1 MFSHF
6 PLGYGVGLVSSDG
19 EGGIH
24 SPTTII
30 GGNEEGNNE
39 EHTSIDGGLQAIVQ
53 EPSAPTPASI
63 VEPTVE
69 PTTEPTT
76 EPTIVL
82 LEQAHHIVPTTMGYC
97 N

>member
-6 PLGYGVGLVSSDG
+6 PLGYGVGLVFSDG

-24 SPTTII
+24 SPATII

-39 EHTSIDGGLQAIVQ
+39 EHTSTDEGLQAIVQ
-53 EPSAPTPASI
+53 EPSAPTPAT

>member
-39 EHTSIDGGLQAIVQ
+39 EHTSTNGGLQAIV
-53 EPSAPTPASI
+53 
-63 VEPTVE
+63 
-69 PTTEPTT
+69 
-76 EPTIVL
+76 
-82 LEQAHHIVPTTMGYC
+82 
-97 N
+97 